1 MHTDP
6 IFIIASAIT
15 IAVILASAATHKL
28 RAPARFAQQLED
40 YQLLPKAL
48 LKLVA
53 RGLPLVEIGVA
64 FALLGPARRP
74 IAAPLAAAL
83 LALYAAAIGINLWRG
98 RADIDC
104 GCSGP
109 DQAQPLRRALLVRNS
124 VLVALA
130 LLASIAPHARELG
143 FFDGFVV
150 IAASA
155 VALLIYAAAES
166 LLANGPRLF
175 KLIGR

>member
-15 IAVILASAATHKL
+15 VAVILASAATHKV
-28 RAPARFAQQLED
+28 RAPARFARQLED

-48 LKLVA
+48 LTLVA
-53 RGLPLVEIGVA
+53 RSLPLLEIGVA
-64 FALLGPARRP
+64 FALLVPASRP
-74 IAAPLAAAL
+74 TAALLAAAL

-109 DQAQPLRRALLVRNS
+109 DQAQPLRPVLLARNT

-130 LLASIAPHARELG
+130 LVAGIAPQARDLG

-155 VALLIYAAAES
+155 VVLLIYTAVEG

>member
-1 MHTDP
+1 MHIDP

-15 IAVILASAATHKL
+15 IAVILASAATHKV
-28 RAPARFAQQLED
+28 RAPARFAGQLED
-40 YQLLPKAL
+40 YQLLPKVL
-48 LKLVA
+48 VKLIA

-64 FALLGPARRP
+64 FALLVPASRP
-74 IAAPLAAAL
+74 IAALLAAGL

-109 DQAQPLRRALLVRNS
+109 DQAQPLRPLLLARNS
-124 VLVALA
+124 VLVVLA
-130 LLASIAPHARELG
+130 LTAGITPQARDLG

-150 IAASA
+150 IAAST
-155 VALLIYAAAES
+155 VLLLVYAAAEG

>member
-6 IFIIASAIT
+6 NLIIASAIT

-28 RAPARFAQQLED
+28 RAPARFTQQVED
-40 YQLLPKAL
+40 YQLLPQAL
-48 LKLVA
+48 LKIVA
-53 RGLPLVEIGVA
+53 RSLPWLEIGVA
-64 FALLGPARRP
+64 FALLVPASRP
-74 IAAPLAAAL
+74 AAALLAAAL
-83 LALYAAAIGINLWRG
+83 LTLYAAAIGINLWRG

-109 DQAQPLRRALLVRNS
+109 DQAQPLRPLLLARNT

-130 LLASIAPHARELG
+130 LVAGIAPQARELG

-155 VALLIYAAAES
+155 VALFIHAAAEG
-166 LLANGPRLF
+166 LLVNGPRLF